1 MVALVSEYGDG
12 EVIARIAKGVGGF
25 IPVRGSS
32 TRGGAKAFLEM
43 IKRFRGNHW
52 VITPDGDVKGRIPIV
67 EDVLTNVT
75 FGGDDLK
82 TLYVAAGKTLFTTRV
97 EIPGWVVH
105 RRNGS

>member
-1 MVALVSEYGDG
+1 MSTYTPKPYLNKNNNYHPPPNNNKHTKSE
-12 EVIARIAKGVGGF
+12 I
-25 IPVRGSS
+25 
-32 TRGGAKAFLEM
+32 
-43 IKRFRGNHW
+43 
-52 VITPDGDVKGRIPIV
+52 ITPDGEVKGRIPIV
-67 EDVLTNVT
+67 EDVLTNMT